1 MHTHVCHSS
10 NKCVRAFNVDQFIPY
25 SSMFYSQLVISSS
38 PYFLISDIF
47 SVYMILTINHL
58 QRLLFDTSLYLL
70 TLLSNVA
77 EAKPLYAAAMAHYDV
92 LEGLDKCHLK
102 ILYQPEELSSSNRA
116 ADSRGVEDR
125 REGSRLLLAGDR
137 RTPRHRRIVR
147 SNSK

>member
-1 MHTHVCHSS
+1 MHVSQCKCKCKYVCMHTHVCHCS

-102 ILYQPEELSSSNRA
+102 ILYHIIQFVIIQQVNATSA
-116 ADSRGVEDR
+116 
-125 REGSRLLLAGDR
+125 
-137 RTPRHRRIVR
+137 
-147 SNSK
+147 KCWF